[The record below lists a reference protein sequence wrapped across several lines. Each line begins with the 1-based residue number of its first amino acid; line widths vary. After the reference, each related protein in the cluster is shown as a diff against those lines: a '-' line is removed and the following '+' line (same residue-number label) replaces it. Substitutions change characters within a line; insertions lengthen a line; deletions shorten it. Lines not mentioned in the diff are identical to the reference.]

1 MTNTN
6 SNEEIAMLCHEL
18 RSPLTS
24 IKGYLCALKDGVIPQ
39 DKQVDYINTALEESD
54 RMMHMIENFML
65 ISKVSAK
72 NPVLNTEIFD
82 INTLITSILNEKSHL
97 QKNITV
103 KFQFSQTQL
112 FVSADKNLIHEVISN
127 IVDNSL
133 KYGQKDGHTLI
144 SASTSSQDNKAV
156 IQLKDSGCGI
166 PEEYIP
172 LIWDKY
178 FTTSAT
184 KHSLGMG
191 LYLTKSIINAHG
203 EKITVKS
210 QQNNG
215 TEFIF
220 TLASAKQQSNK

>member
-6 SNEEIAMLCHEL
+6 NNEEIAMLCHEL

-24 IKGYLCALKDGVIPQ
+24 IKGYLCAIKDGVMPQ
-39 DKQVDYINTALEESD
+39 DKQDDYINTALKESD
-54 RMMHMIENFML
+54 RMMHIIENFML
-65 ISKVSAK
+65 ISKVSVK
-72 NPVLNTEIFD
+72 NPVLNTEVFD
-82 INTLITSILNEKSHL
+82 INALIASILDEKSHL
-97 QKNITV
+97 QENITV
-103 KFQFSQTQL
+103 EFQFSQSQL

-127 IVDNSL
+127 IVDNSV
-133 KYGQKDGHTLI
+133 KYGQKDGQI
-144 SASTSSQDNKAV
+144 IIFASTSSKDNKAV
-156 IQLKDSGCGI
+156 IQLKDFGCGI

-203 EKITVKS
+203 EKISVKS
-210 QQNNG
+210 PKNNG
-215 TEFIF
+215 TEFTF
-220 TLASAKQQSNK
+220 TLALSQK

>member
-6 SNEEIAMLCHEL
+6 NNEEIAMLCHEL

-24 IKGYLCALKDGVIPQ
+24 IKGYLCAIKDGVIPQ
-39 DKQVDYINTALEESD
+39 DKQYDYINTALEESD
-54 RMMHMIENFML
+54 RMMHIIENFML
-65 ISKVSAK
+65 ISKVSVK
-72 NPVLNTEIFD
+72 NPVLNTEVFD
-82 INTLITSILNEKSHL
+82 INTLIASILDEKSHL
-97 QKNITV
+97 QENITV
-103 KFQFSQTQL
+103 EFQFSQSQL

-127 IVDNSL
+127 IVDNSV
-133 KYGQKDGHTLI
+133 KYGQKDGQI
-144 SASTSSQDNKAV
+144 IIFASTSSKDSKAV
-156 IQLKDSGCGI
+156 IQLKDFGCGI

-203 EKITVKS
+203 EKISVKS
-210 QQNNG
+210 QKNNG
-215 TEFIF
+215 TEFTF
-220 TLASAKQQSNK
+220 TLALSQK